1 MAWAIGSNKSKNA
14 PNQALRW
21 RLLLSYLSVMVAILT
36 MSTAAVYEFTRRSLY
51 DQMDQRL
58 EILAQ
63 AASHSLLA
71 IKAASA
77 KNSNEPGIS
86 SVDSKTIRRLD
97 QDGDLDIPW
106 QRLREAD
113 QGVEWFDAHKQ
124 LVGNAGTLLHQ
135 VSPQPGFST
144 LQNSRIRAVT
154 LTVYRSRKTKVEIE
168 GFIRTS
174 ENPQEIEAV
183 LSRLRWGLGVGGI
196 LLLGVTGLGGVWLT
210 RQSLKPIELS
220 LHQLKQFTADAAHEL
235 RSPLTTLKTTVQ
247 VMQCY
252 PERIH
257 PQDTKKLNAIAAT
270 TDHMIHLVEDLLLLA
285 RMESAAITKTQDW
298 SHLALDRVLNDLV
311 IQLQPQA
318 LAKGILMQAILTDEH
333 IVMGDEAQ
341 LICLFRNLLDNALQ
355 YTPNS
360 GAVAL
365 SIKRAES
372 SVWIAIEDTGVGIA
386 PEDLKLVFDRFWR
399 ADKARSRRKGGMG
412 MGLAIA
418 QAIAHCHRG
427 SITVESELGVGTCF
441 HVRLPLV

>member
-1 MAWAIGSNKSKNA
+1 MAWAIGSKNSKNA
-14 PNQALRW
+14 PTQALRW
-21 RLLLSYLSVMVAILT
+21 RLLLSYLSVMVAILSV
-36 MSTAAVYEFTRRSLY
+36 STAAVYEFTRRSLY

-71 IKAASA
+71 IKAEST
-77 KNSNEPGIS
+77 KHSKEPGIS
-86 SVDSKTIRRLD
+86 GAYSRTIRRLD
-97 QDGDLDIPW
+97 HDGDLDIPW

-113 QGVEWFDAHKQ
+113 QGVEWFDARQQ
-124 LVGNAGTLLHQ
+124 LVGNAGTLLHT

-144 LQNSRIRAVT
+144 LQNGRIRAVT
-154 LTVYRSRKTKVEIE
+154 LTVYRSRKTSENPE

-174 ENPQEIEAV
+174 EDTQDVEAV

-196 LLLGVTGLGGVWLT
+196 LLLGITGLGGIWLT
-210 RQSLKPIELS
+210 RQSLRPIEQS

-235 RSPLTTLKTTVQ
+235 RSPLATLKTTVQ

-285 RMESAAITKTQDW
+285 RMEAAAITKTQDW
-298 SHLALDRVLNDLV
+298 SPLALDRMLNELV
-311 IQLQPQA
+311 IQLRPQA
-318 LAKGILMQAILTDEH
+318 QAKGILMQAMLADEC
-333 IVMGDEAQ
+333 IVLGDSAQ
-341 LICLFRNLLDNALQ
+341 LNCLFRNLLDNALQ
-355 YTPNS
+355 YTPTS

-365 SIKRAES
+365 SIRRVES
-372 SVWIAIEDTGVGIA
+372 SVWVAVEDTGFGIA

-399 ADKARSRRKGGMG
+399 ADKARSQRKGGMG

-418 QAIAHCHRG
+418 QAIAHCHG
-427 SITVESELGVGTCF
+427 GNITVSSKLGEGTCF
-441 HVRLPLV
+441 QVRLPLA